1 MDEGKTAYWLGL
13 VEYDL
18 ETAQA
23 MLTTGRYLY
32 VGFMCHQAVEKVLK
46 AIIAKNGSF
55 PPKTHNLNRLAEL
68 GKLDN
73 LMSTEHQTL
82 MDTLLPL
89 NVEARYPSYKDK
101 INALFDNDNCKK
113 IIDDT
118 TDLITW
124 IKSKL

>member
-1 MDEGKTAYWLGL
+1 MDEGKTAYWLDL

-23 MLTTGRYLY
+23 MLATGRYLY
-32 VGFMCHQAVEKVLK
+32 VGFMCHQAVEKGLK
-46 AIIAKNGSF
+46 AFIAKDGSF

-73 LMSTEHQTL
+73 LMSPEHQTL
-82 MDTLLPL
+82 IDMLLPL
-89 NVEARYPSYKDK
+89 NIEARYPSYKDK
-101 INALFDNDNCKK
+101 IHTLLNDDNCKK
-113 IIDDT
+113 IVDDT
-118 TDLITW
+118 KDLITW